1 MQLNKVSDNQIR
13 EEYQR
18 RFTLKRGE
26 RIDGSEAAARHFQTL
41 LISNAKQEQFLVIFL
56 SGNNEVISCE
66 IMFHGSLTS
75 SAVHPRILVCKAL
88 ELNSAALVLGHNHP
102 SGNLNPSKEDI
113 HITERLKR
121 AVELVEMTIH
131 DHIIIGYGKQD
142 YYSFA
147 DHGIL

>member
-1 MQLNKVSDNQIR
+1 MQLKQVSDTQIR
-13 EEYQR
+13 EEYLR

-41 LISNAKQEQFLVIFL
+41 LISNAKREQFVVIFL

-66 IMFHGSLTS
+66 ILFQGSLTS
-75 SAVHPRILVCKAL
+75 SAVHPRILVYKAL
-88 ELNSAALVLGHNHP
+88 ELNSAALIFGHNHP
-102 SGNLNPSKEDI
+102 SGNLTPSTEDI
-113 HITERLKR
+113 HITKRLKQ
-121 AVELVEMTIH
+121 AAELVEMTIH